1 MKQKFLSFT
10 LFMFALLT
18 QQYGYAYDFEVDGI
32 CYTVTS
38 FENFI
43 VEVDGF
49 KSTKSGVV
57 ELPSKVEYNSKVF
70 SVTCIASVKGA
81 NIETVKIPDSITEIK
96 SVAFSNT
103 SIKYLDIPDN
113 IVNIGI
119 YAFEGCKSLESIR
132 ISRNVSV
139 LSYGLFKDCTN
150 LKKVEWHP
158 LESSKIEYESFE
170 NCISLKSFTIPSTC
184 YKVGNKYRNNSN
196 GDHKIAFNNCSSLD
210 TLIIEDGIG
219 TIMFDYYEHP
229 SSSTWDY
236 GEFHGCP
243 IKYLYLGRTYDCVK
257 NDYGLSKR
265 FPSFSLDDL
274 VIGDGVQSLVVWPYF
289 KKTLVVGRS
298 FSDVLGFSHEKDL
311 EYIKIRQ
318 GTPPQASGFSNY
330 IYINTVLFV
339 PKGAKTI
346 YESTDI
352 WKNFWNIQE
361 FNDEEIEVE
370 TKKCALPTISY
381 SNGKLTFNCE
391 TEGAICQSTITDSDI
406 ATFYKNEVHLSVT
419 YNISVY
425 ATKSGYENSEVATA
439 TLCWIDVEP
448 KTEGIDNSVAQVR
461 ANAVLIQ
468 TDNGHIAVTGADDG
482 TEIFVYGVNGLQVS
496 SATSRNG
503 FANIPTNLLSGS
515 IAIIKIGDKSI
526 KVVIK

>member
-1 MKQKFLSFT
+1 M
-10 LFMFALLT
+10 
-18 QQYGYAYDFEVDGI
+18 
-32 CYTVTS
+32 
-38 FENFI
+38 
-43 VEVDGF
+43 
-49 KSTKSGVV
+49 
-57 ELPSKVEYNSKVF
+57 F

-81 NIETVKIPDSITEIK
+81 NIETVKIPESITEIK
-96 SVAFSNT
+96 NIAFSNT

-119 YAFEGCKSLESIR
+119 YAFMGCKSLESIR
-132 ISRNVSV
+132 ISRNVSI

-158 LESSKIEYESFE
+158 LESRKIEYESFE

-184 YKVGNKYRNNSN
+184 NKVGNKYRNDYN
-196 GDHKIAFNNCSSLD
+196 GDHQIAFNNCSSLD
-210 TLIIEDGIG
+210 TLIIEDGTG

-229 SSSTWDY
+229 SSSTDDY

-243 IKYLYLGRTYDCVK
+243 IKYLYLGRTYDCVR

-265 FPSFSLDDL
+265 FPSFYLDDL
-274 VIGDGVQSLVVWPYF
+274 VIGDGVQSLVAWPSF
-289 KKTLVVGRS
+289 KKTLVVGRT
-298 FSDVLGFSHEKDL
+298 FSNVLGFSHEKNL

-318 GTPPQASGFSNY
+318 GTPPQTSGFSNY
-330 IYINTVLFV
+330 IYINTILFV

-381 SNGKLTFNCE
+381 SNGKLSFNCE

-406 ATFYKNEVHLSVT
+406 ATFYKNEVQLRVT

-439 TLCWIDVEP
+439 TLCWIDVDP
-448 KTEGIDNSVAQVR
+448 KMEGIENGITQVR

-468 TDNGHIAVTGADDG
+468 SMDGQIVLSGIDDG
-482 TEIFVYGVNGLQVS
+482 TRIYAYEVNGQQVG
-496 SATSRNG
+496 SAISHNG
-503 FANIPTNLLSGS
+503 QANLTTNLKPGS
-515 IAIIKIGDKSI
+515 IVIIKIGDRSVKATI
-526 KVVIK
+526 K

>member
-1 MKQKFLSFT
+1 MYASNVL
-10 LFMFALLT
+10 
-18 QQYGYAYDFEVDGI
+18 AYDFEVDGI
-32 CYTVTS
+32 YYTVTS
-38 FENFI
+38 FENYI
-43 VEVDGF
+43 VEVDGLN
-49 KSTKSGVV
+49 STKSGVV

-81 NIETVKIPDSITEIK
+81 NIETVKIPESITEIK
-96 SVAFSNT
+96 NIAFSKT

-184 YKVGNKYRNNSN
+184 YKVGNRYGNSSN

-210 TLIIEDGIG
+210 TLIIEDGTG
-219 TIMFDYYEHP
+219 TIMFDYHEHTP
-229 SSSTWDY
+229 SSPYDY

-243 IKYLYLGRTYDCVK
+243 IKYLYLGRTYDCVR

-274 VIGDGVQSLVVWPYF
+274 IIGDGVQSLVAWPSF

-298 FSDVLGFSHEKDL
+298 FSNVLGFSHEKDL

-330 IYINTVLFV
+330 IYINTILFV

-381 SNGKLTFNCE
+381 SNGKLSFNCE
-391 TEGAICQSTITDSDI
+391 TEGAVCQSTITDSDI
-406 ATFYKNEVHLSVT
+406 ATFYKNEVQLSVT

-439 TLCWIDVEP
+439 TLCWIDVNP
-448 KTEGIDNSVAQVR
+448 KMEGIENGITQVR
-461 ANAVLIQ
+461 ANAMLIQ
-468 TDNGHIAVTGADDG
+468 SIDGQIVISGIDDG
-482 TEIFVYGVNGLQVS
+482 TKIHAYEVNGRQVG
-496 SATSRNG
+496 SAISHNG
-503 FANIPTNLLSGS
+503 LAKLTTNLKSGS
-515 IAIIKIGDKSI
+515 IVIIKVGDRNVKATI
-526 KVVIK
+526 K